1 MGPRW
6 CTNPKYGAMLYL
18 SLTAGLG
25 VYNLTTDKI
34 TDSEFT
40 KMQGNAK
47 KRFNSL
53 FDLWSNGHLQCLM
66 QVLFFSDKGKKLEE
80 EVEET
85 TQHIKTH
92 FNKELKEI
100 IQLFEK
106 QQEFFQVHHP
116 DSLDLVIID
125 MFIAG
130 LSSRN

>member
-1 MGPRW
+1 
-6 CTNPKYGAMLYL
+6 
-18 SLTAGLG
+18 
-25 VYNLTTDKI
+25 
-34 TDSEFT
+34 
-40 KMQGNAK
+40 MQGNAK
-47 KRFNSL
+47 ERFNFL
-53 FDLWSNGHLQCLM
+53 FDLWSDGHLQDLM

-106 QQEFFQVHHP
+106 QQEIFQVDYP
-116 DSLDLVIID
+116 DSLELIIIN

-130 LSSRN
+130 LSS